1 MSGQGKSE
9 AYLSNG
15 AANPGGAAAK
25 QDRETLR
32 RGVEPHENVEKCYG
46 IAYIRNGIGA
56 MCKAKLWRGPV
67 KHGGGIAQIGMA
79 VATDR
84 IDVSCDAMA

>member
-15 AANPGGAAAK
+15 KEG
-25 QDRETLR
+25 R
-32 RGVEPHENVEKCYG
+32 RCGEAWNRMKMQRDG

-67 KHGGGIAQIGMA
+67 KHGGGIAQIGMTG
-79 VATDR
+79 ATDR